1 MTDYFENEVLR
12 KRAYL
17 KLEWCMEALE
27 NPIHRELQED
37 GRIRHWVY
45 IEPLGKYLRVITLA
59 DGITLHNA
67 FPDRRF
73 TP

>member
-1 MTDYFENEVLR
+1 MSLYSLAEPWFMTLPPMTDYFENEVLR
-12 KRAYL
+12 MRAYL

-45 IEPLGKYLRVITLA
+45 SEPLGKYL
-59 DGITLHNA
+59 
-67 FPDRRF
+67 
-73 TP
+73 